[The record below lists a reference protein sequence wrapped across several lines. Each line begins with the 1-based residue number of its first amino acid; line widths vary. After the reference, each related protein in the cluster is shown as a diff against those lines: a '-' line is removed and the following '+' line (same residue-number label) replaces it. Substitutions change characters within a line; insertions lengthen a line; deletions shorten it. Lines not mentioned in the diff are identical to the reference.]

1 MSLPTSS
8 SVRVFTSL
16 TPALRWALIGFSLS
30 TLGNSVYEGSVLPSI
45 LLTSLPVW
53 VVAFRKTFMTVVD
66 FMAPLAAWIV
76 EKAGG
81 FRSLTGAEALEG
93 FLSLIPLLLWCV
105 APDSPYW
112 KWSLFALSCAL
123 GVTGHVIDIASEV
136 FEVEAAQG
144 SESLL
149 IQYSGIIAVL
159 SSVLGSLLGS
169 PLGASIASWSIPT
182 VLIISV
188 LSSWAAAATRLAMQH
203 VLTPHSGTPDTPSI
217 SSTSPSAE
225 ASSESPSESPS
236 ESSEDAA
243 LHTTKPHTT
252 KPHASPHTPHRAQL
266 LLGSFLLAFVPACSL
281 PYILLG
287 LGSTRGSEIIALLTF
302 CMGVGDVFGSVL
314 YAQRSRNASSM
325 RSLAT
330 AGIACAAA
338 GFICVILALALT
350 PSMSARTGLASDVL
364 LSAGFL
370 LASLGLVLITHPVI
384 VTRQLV
390 FSGSALA
397 RFSGFAR
404 FAFALGAASGSWI
417 GWVLSSSWRSV
428 PLLAVVALSAFLLV
442 LPALPHRA

>member
-8 SVRVFTSL
+8 SVRVLTSL
-16 TPALRWALIGFSLS
+16 TPALRWALLGFSLS

-66 FMAPLAAWIV
+66 FMAPLAAWVV

-81 FRSLTGAEALEG
+81 FHSLTGAEALEG

-203 VLTPHSGTPDTPSI
+203 VLTPHSGTPDTPSD

-225 ASSESPSESPS
+225 ASSESPS

-243 LHTTKPHTT
+243 LHTTKPHT
-252 KPHASPHTPHRAQL
+252 SPHTPHRAQL

-302 CMGVGDVFGSVL
+302 CMGVGDVLGSVL

-338 GFICVILALALT
+338 GFLCVILALALT
-350 PSMSARTGLASDVL
+350 PDMSARTGLASDVL

-370 LASLGLVLITHPVI
+370 LASLGLVLVTHPVI